1 MNGTTGIVLS
11 WENDAMSGAEMPA
24 GLSYPDQIL
33 YQQLRLLYWQYR
45 QNVVDRETAKREK
58 LKFIEEYKRNQFR
71 ERLGK
76 YWVEITKSTEI
87 ARAEYRKN
95 PCHENAMKLVEI
107 LEGRK

>member
-1 MNGTTGIVLS
+1 MNGQTGIVLS
-11 WENDAMSGAEMPA
+11 WEKDAMAGAEMPA

-33 YQQLRLLYWQYR
+33 YQQLRMLYWQYL

-76 YWVEITKSTEI
+76 YWVEITTTTES

-95 PCHENAMKLVEI
+95 PCQENAIKLVEI